1 MPKRRDARHPR
12 RSRHRRE
19 AHPDF
24 DALIAGARD
33 GATWALTGLFQRYAG
48 LVLGFLRARGTP
60 EAEEVAN
67 DVFVAVFT
75 QLDRFAGDES
85 GFRAWIFQIARNK
98 RVDALRRISRSA
110 DAISLDL
117 TSGRSDP
124 SGNTEDEAI
133 AALEDRELRAVLAP
147 LTPDQRDVLLL
158 RIIGDLSLEQTA
170 AALNKPVTAVKA
182 LQHRALAQL
191 RKNFGVDPYPD
202 SEL

>member
-1 MPKRRDARHPR
+1 MPRRRDGRYPR
-12 RSRHRRE
+12 RSRHCRE
-19 AHPDF
+19 ANPEF
-24 DALIAGARD
+24 DALIVAALD

-67 DVFVAVFT
+67 DVFIAAFT
-75 QLDRFAGDES
+75 QLDRFEGDES

-98 RVDALRRISRSA
+98 RVDALRRIGRTA
-110 DAISLDL
+110 DTVALDL

-124 SGNTEDEAI
+124 SGNTEDDAI
-133 AALEDRELRAVLAP
+133 ARLEDAELRALLAP

-191 RKNFGVDPYPD
+191 RKNLGGGPYPD